1 MCRPNGS
8 ADKGQERENLSIQ
21 EPARDEGEN
30 AQVAVEISDDDEGE
44 GVEAET
50 IGPNRRKLTSTIWMQ
65 FKREKM
71 EGQVYS
77 LFEKAWR
84 RNQKWE

>member
-1 MCRPNGS
+1 MEVPTKARRKKIYLFKNLQEM
-8 ADKGQERENLSIQ
+8 KGKMHRWL
-21 EPARDEGEN
+21 
-30 AQVAVEISDDDEGE
+30 
-44 GVEAET
+44 GVGAEA
-50 IGPNRRKLTSTIWMQ
+50 IGPNRRKLTYAIWMQ

-84 RNQKWE
+84 RNQKWD